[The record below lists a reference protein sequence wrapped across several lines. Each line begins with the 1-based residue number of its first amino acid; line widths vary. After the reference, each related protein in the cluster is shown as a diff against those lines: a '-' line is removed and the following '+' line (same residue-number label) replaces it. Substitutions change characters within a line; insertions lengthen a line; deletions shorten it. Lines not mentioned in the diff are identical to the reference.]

1 MKITI
6 YDFSKKPKEVEIT
19 KEVASAVLLK
29 ISGDQCLFVKY
40 KDGEEEWF
48 DSCEGHRLVDFFD
61 DVSFVELKDVQE
73 LDKRIVSEYELMLD
87 REIVNLIQQESK

>member
-19 KEVASAVLLK
+19 KEVVSAVLLE
-29 ISGDQCLFVKY
+29 ITGDQCLFVKY

-48 DSCEGHRLVDFFD
+48 DSCEGHRFADYFD
-61 DVSFVELKDVQE
+61 DVFFVELKDGS
-73 LDKRIVSEYELMLD
+73 DFK
-87 REIVNLIQQESK
+87 NLVKED